1 MIRDLIAANSVLR
14 EKIEGFKEHVEK
26 QEKETFMLMK
36 ENQILR
42 DRWDMISV
50 NIKPESELV
59 GEEAPIAML
68 ERMMKEQRGEGL
80 RVNANSHNSQSIK
93 METEGHM
100 SKMSYNDFLKGK
112 RGRLDRDN
120 IRRKNRMKS

>member
-1 MIRDLIAANSVLR
+1 MR
-14 EKIEGFKEHVEK
+14 
-26 QEKETFMLMK
+26 

-80 RVNANSHNSQSIK
+80 RVNANGHNAHSLK
-93 METEGHM
+93 TETEGQL
-100 SKMSYNDFLKGK
+100 SKMSYNEFLRGK
-112 RGRLDRDN
+112 RGRAEREKRETL
-120 IRRKNRMKS
+120 RRKNRIYS

>member
-1 MIRDLIAANSVLR
+1 MR
-14 EKIEGFKEHVEK
+14 
-26 QEKETFMLMK
+26 

-42 DRWDMISV
+42 DRWEMISV

-80 RVNANSHNSQSIK
+80 RVNANSHNAQSAK
-93 METEGHM
+93 MDTEGQL

-112 RGRLDRDN
+112 RGRLDREKRETL
-120 IRRKNRMKS
+120 RRKNRIYS